1 MIGVGVPGHTA
12 LAGIRS
18 FDRLQPGSYRAG
30 KIAELYSLRGFDASH
45 LASAA
50 QLREE
55 FVDLQF
61 LAFNARFVAA
71 ARGSL
76 VPVYERA

>member
-1 MIGVGVPGHTA
+1 MSEYLGTQRW
-12 LAGIRS
+12 RS
-18 FDRLQPGSYRAG
+18 FVRLLVSNLVAYRAG
-30 KIAELYSLRGFDASH
+30 KIAERYSLLAFDASH

-50 QLREE
+50 RLREE
-55 FVDLQF
+55 VVDLQF
-61 LAFNARFVAA
+61 LAFNARLVAA

>member
-1 MIGVGVPGHTA
+1 MVE
-12 LAGIRS
+12 R
-18 FDRLQPGSYRAG
+18 
-30 KIAELYSLRGFDASH
+30 YSLRGFDASH

-50 QLREE
+50 RLREE

-61 LAFNARFVAA
+61 LAFNTRLVAA
-71 ARGSL
+71 TRGSL

>member
-1 MIGVGVPGHTA
+1 VPPRRHYS
-12 LAGIRS
+12 LLR
-18 FDRLQPGSYRAG
+18 DRL
-30 KIAELYSLRGFDASH
+30 
-45 LASAA
+45 
-50 QLREE
+50 LREE

-61 LAFNARFVAA
+61 LTFDARLVAA

>member
-1 MIGVGVPGHTA
+1 MIVSN
-12 LAGIRS
+12 LAA
-18 FDRLQPGSYRAG
+18 YRAG
-30 KIAELYSLRGFDASH
+30 RMAERYSLRGFDAVH

-50 QLREE
+50 RLREE

-61 LAFNARFVAA
+61 LAFEARFVAA

-76 VPVYERA
+76 VPVYARA